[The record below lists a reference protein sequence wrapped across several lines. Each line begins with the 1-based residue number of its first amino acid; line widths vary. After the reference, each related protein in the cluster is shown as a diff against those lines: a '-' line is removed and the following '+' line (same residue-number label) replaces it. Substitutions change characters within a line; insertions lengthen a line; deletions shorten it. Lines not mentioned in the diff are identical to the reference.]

1 MMNNV
6 KYLKKEIILSNTA
19 TKDKISIKKKKTIYK
34 KNPWVVDNVH
44 PRLTSSV
51 VVTFVQVI
59 HRERSCPARRDR
71 MNLFVQTLLHRAA
84 KLFAKAPREV

>member
-1 MMNNV
+1 MNNE
-6 KYLKKEIILSNTA
+6 KYLKKEIILINTA
-19 TKDKISIKKKKTIYK
+19 TKDKISIKKTIYK

-51 VVTFVQVI
+51 VVTFVQVM

-84 KLFAKAPREV
+84 KLFANAPGEV